1 LRRTI
6 EHQPVAESDP
16 ATEAEDRIQY
26 KALLER
32 VAQLPERQRD
42 AISLRHS
49 GLSFE
54 EVGVLLKC
62 SEDAAKM
69 LYHRALKAMK
79 DAVAKESA

>member
-1 LRRTI
+1 M
-6 EHQPVAESDP
+6 AESDP
-16 ATEAEDRIQY
+16 ASEAEDRIQY

-69 LYHRALKAMK
+69 LYHRALKVMK
-79 DAVAKESA
+79 EAVAKESV